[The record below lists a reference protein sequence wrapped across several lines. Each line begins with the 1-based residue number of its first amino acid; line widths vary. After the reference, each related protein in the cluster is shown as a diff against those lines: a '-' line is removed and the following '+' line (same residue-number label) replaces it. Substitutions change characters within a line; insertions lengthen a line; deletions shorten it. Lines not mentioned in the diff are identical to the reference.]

1 MEPALTSVLPVLET
15 PVDGIRAAN
24 GVSIGIGR
32 RNGSGCGYAKVFYVG
47 GELARAG
54 MKQAAI

>member
-15 PVDGIRAAN
+15 PFDGIRAAN

-32 RNGSGCGYAKVFYVG
+32 RNCSGCGYAKVFMWVVNWPG
-47 GELARAG
+47 
-54 MKQAAI
+54 QA